1 MKLTVFISRR
11 KSAVA
16 VVLILLMIASAA
28 TSAHSGKPPQTAT
41 PIKHVIVIFDENR
54 SFDHYFG
61 VYPNAANPPGEP
73 PFTARPD
80 TPQVAGLS
88 GSLLTDNPNLANP
101 FRFDRSQAKTC
112 DQNHGY
118 SSEQL
123 AFDSG
128 LMDKFVQ
135 FTGTQEPGCDPTSV
149 MGYFDGNTVT
159 ALWNYAQ
166 HFAISDNLNGSRSR
180 PKGRPYRRPSPEAQ
194 TPTAGTN
201 CQNAH
206 QGQKDRG

>member
-1 MKLTVFISRR
+1 MKLTVIISRR

-16 VVLILLMIASAA
+16 AVLTLLIIAGAA
-28 TSAHSGKPPQTAT
+28 TSARSGKPLQTAT

-61 VYPNAANPPGEP
+61 VYPRAANPPDEP

-88 GSLLTDNPNLANP
+88 GSLLTDNPNLVNP
-101 FRFDRSQAKTC
+101 FLLDRAQANTC

-128 LMDKFVQ
+128 
-135 FTGTQEPGCDPTSV
+135 
-149 MGYFDGNTVT
+149 
-159 ALWNYAQ
+159 
-166 HFAISDNLNGSRSR
+166 
-180 PKGRPYRRPSPEAQ
+180 
-194 TPTAGTN
+194 
-201 CQNAH
+201 
-206 QGQKDRG
+206 